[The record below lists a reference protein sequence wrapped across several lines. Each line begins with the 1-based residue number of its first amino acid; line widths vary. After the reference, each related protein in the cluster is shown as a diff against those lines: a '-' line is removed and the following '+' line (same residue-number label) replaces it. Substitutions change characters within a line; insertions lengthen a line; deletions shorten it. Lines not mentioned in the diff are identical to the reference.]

1 MAKIKGI
8 YLLLSFLLIVYGFK
22 IIFTKEVGKGVVIP
36 EDYLVLPYGLIPI
49 AFGLYILFLAFKQ

>member
-36 EDYLVLPYGLIPI
+36 EDYLVLPYGLIFI